1 MTRAIRISAFA
12 ALALFA
18 LPSDLASGGSI
29 NKSVATSCQ
38 GGLLAPGKC
47 QVVRCVG
54 SNCSSVV
61 LPRAT
66 ARRVRISLNQCITS
80 HDACVSNCFL
90 SVQHKPPY
98 ARTSRI
104 VRTDAMPTTMRALT
118 LHWTLE
124 GNDLT
129 SPSLYLLPSRT
140 SGNSAELRG
149 LIHRINRAR
158 PAFQALARRGRSVPV
173 IGEAAL
179 RRPSGSRAL

>member
-47 QVVRCVG
+47 QAVRCVG

-80 HDACVSNCFL
+80 HDACESNCFL
-90 SVQHKPPY
+90 SVQHSRRTP
-98 ARTSRI
+98 RTSRI

-129 SPSLYLLPSRT
+129 SPSLYLLPSR
-140 SGNSAELRG
+140 LRATPRNFEGQFIASIG
-149 LIHRINRAR
+149 LDRLFR
-158 PAFQALARRGRSVPV
+158 L
-173 IGEAAL
+173 
-179 RRPSGSRAL
+179 